1 MLYKPAIQ
9 TMLPELTYTKGTRVD
24 DYCCESGS
32 KKKVAYKINSEI
44 SSFHAAPTSSK
55 TLRPALACALP

>member
-1 MLYKPAIQ
+1 MLYETAIQ

-24 DYCCESGS
+24 DCCESSS